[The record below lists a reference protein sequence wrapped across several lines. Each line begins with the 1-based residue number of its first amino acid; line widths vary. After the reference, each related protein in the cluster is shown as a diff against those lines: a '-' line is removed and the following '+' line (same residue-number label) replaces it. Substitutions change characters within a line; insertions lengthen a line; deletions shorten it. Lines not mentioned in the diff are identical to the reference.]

1 MLCRISIRAERSRL
15 ERIDDIPFR
24 GLHEGCTIDHIDSAA
39 GENADLILHLNI
51 IEQCDPSRRIELDQD
66 IAVRRVVTARDRTE
80 ERGVPDIA
88 LT

>member
-1 MLCRISIRAERSRL
+1 MTSRSAASTKVVL
-15 ERIDDIPFR
+15 
-24 GLHEGCTIDHIDSAA
+24 EGCTVDHIDPAA
-39 GENADLILHLNI
+39 GETADLILHLNI